1 MNKIR
6 RGLVGALSI
15 LMLTGCSGSTNDESD
30 KSTLN
35 IILYNAGWGSEWL
48 EDVITKWE
56 SENEGYKVNLTAK
69 YEVKTLIN
77 RHLSSRNNTD
87 DLYITTDSGW
97 RNYAYQ
103 GKFAPLDDLMNETVD
118 GMTVE
123 EKVNDEF
130 RSSLKMNV
138 SGEEHVY
145 RLPWTSGFGGIYYNA
160 KMFEENGWKV
170 PTTTSELT
178 ALVKEILENPVEVK
192 GDDAAS
198 VKPFVYT
205 GENTDYFD
213 YAIFNWWMQL
223 AGYDKVKE
231 FYNYESAENF
241 NWQNKDSAYSSLKT
255 VVDYWKTLF
264 SDVTIETTD
273 ESGKKTTEQTSTYIG
288 GSLSYTNHQAQQ
300 DFFNG
305 KAAMIFDGD
314 WIYNETLEYGTK
326 PDGFE
331 MKLMKTPVFDGAKD
345 TDVSY
350 VIGSDQY
357 IAIPASS
364 KKQDL
369 AKSFIKTMI
378 SNWSLSNF
386 TNKSHGFLAYQN
398 TDSSSIDTSN
408 SYISSYLDVKNS
420 VKKAATDD
428 SKASIYLNGYIS
440 NAWVAS
446 SNRPFLGLLQQSSKT
461 VESSFDTI
469 YKAAQ
474 DSFSRA

>member
-123 EKVNDEF
+123 EKINDEF

-264 SDVTIETTD
+264 SDVTIETID

-398 TDSSSIDTSN
+398 TDTSSIDTSN
-408 SYISSYLDVKNS
+408 SYISSYLEVKNS

>member
-1 MNKIR
+1 MANIK
-6 RGLVGALSI
+6 RGFVSLLAVSL
-15 LMLTGCSGSTNDESD
+15 LTGCSGSSD
-30 KSTLN
+30 AAQDKTTLN
-35 IILYNAGWGSEWL
+35 VILYDAGWGSEWL
-48 EDVITKWE
+48 EDVIAKWE

-77 RHLSSRNNTD
+77 RHLSSKNNPD

-103 GKFAPLDDLMNETVD
+103 GKFASLDDLMSETVD

-130 RSSLKMNV
+130 RSSLKMTIN
-138 SGEEHVY
+138 GEEHVY

-213 YAIFNWWMQL
+213 YTIFNWWMQL

-241 NWQNKDSAYSSLKT
+241 NWENKDSAYSSLKT

-273 ESGKKTTEQTSTYIG
+273 DNGKKTTEQVSPYIS
-288 GSLSYTNHQAQQ
+288 GSLSYTNHNAQQ

-331 MKLMKTPVFDGAKD
+331 MKLMKTPIFDGAID

>member
-6 RGLVGALSI
+6 RGLVGVLSI

>member
-103 GKFAPLDDLMNETVD
+103 GKFAPLDDLMSETVD

-264 SDVTIETTD
+264 SDVTIETID

>member
-1 MNKIR
+1 MKHIKK
-6 RGLVGALSI
+6 GLIGALSL
-15 LMLTGCSGSTNDESD
+15 LMLTGCSGGSEANND

-35 IILYNAGWGSEWL
+35 IILYDAGWGREWL
-48 EDVITKWE
+48 DDVITKWE
-56 SENEGYKVNLTAK
+56 KENEGYKVNLTAK

-77 RHLSSRNNTD
+77 RHLSSKNNPD
-87 DLYITTDSGW
+87 DLYITTDGGW

-103 GKFAPLDDLMNETVD
+103 GKFAPLDDLMSETVD
-118 GMTVE
+118 GVTVE

-130 RSSLKMNV
+130 KPSLKMNV
-138 SGEEHVY
+138 KGEEHVY
-145 RLPWTSGFGGIYYNA
+145 RLPWTSGFGGIFYNA

-170 PTTTSELT
+170 PETTAELT
-178 ALVKEILENPVEVK
+178 ALVKQILENPVEVK
-192 GDDAAS
+192 GDDAMS

-213 YAIFNWWMQL
+213 YTIFNWWMQL
-223 AGYDKVKE
+223 AGYDKVTD
-231 FYNYESAENF
+231 FYKYESAENF

-255 VVDYWKTLF
+255 VVDYWKSLF
-264 SDVTIETTD
+264 GDITIQTTD
-273 ESGKKTTEQTSTYIG
+273 DNGNPVNDQASSYIN
-288 GSLSYTNHQAQQ
+288 GSLSYSNHDAQQ

-314 WIYNETLEYGTK
+314 WIYNETLKYGTK
-326 PDGFE
+326 PEGFE
-331 MKLMKTPVFDGAKD
+331 MKLMKTPTFEGAKD

-357 IAIPASS
+357 IAVPASS

-369 AKSFIKTMI
+369 AKSFIKMMI
-378 SNWSLSNF
+378 SNESLSNF
-386 TNKSHGFLAYQN
+386 TNKSHGFLAYKN
-398 TDSSSIDTSN
+398 TDPSSIDTTN
-408 SYISSYLDVKNS
+408 PYIKSYLDVRNS
-420 VKKAATDD
+420 VKKTTTDD
-428 SKASIYLNGYIS
+428 SKAEIYLNGYIS

>member
-1 MNKIR
+1 MKKVKIGR
-6 RGLVGALSI
+6 ISI
-15 LMLTGCSGSTNDESD
+15 LSLSLLAGCSGGKTSENDTG
-30 KSTLN
+30 TLN
-35 IILYNAGWGSEWL
+35 VILYDAGWGSEWL
-48 EDVITKWE
+48 EDVIDKWE

-77 RHLSSRNNTD
+77 KHLSSKNNPD
-87 DLYITTDSGW
+87 DLYIATDSGW

-103 GKFAPLDDLMNETVD
+103 GKFASLDDLRKETVD
-118 GMTVE
+118 GRTVE

-130 RSSLKMNV
+130 KNTLKLNV
-138 SGEEHVY
+138 NKEEHVY

-160 KMFEENGWKV
+160 KRFEENNWKV

-178 ALVKEILENPVEVK
+178 ALVKQILENPVEVK

-198 VKPFVYT
+198 VKPFVFT
-205 GENTDYFD
+205 GDNTDYFD
-213 YAIFNWWMQL
+213 YAIFNWWRQL
-223 AGYDKVKE
+223 AGYDKIKD
-231 FYNYESAENF
+231 FYNYSSAENF
-241 NWQNKDSAYSSLKT
+241 NYKNSDSAYSSLKK

-264 SDVTIETTD
+264 GDVTIKAVD
-273 ESGKKTTEQTSTYIG
+273 DNGNPTTEQVSSYIS
-288 GSLSYTNHQAQQ
+288 GSLSYSNHDAQQ

-305 KAAMIFDGD
+305 KAARIFDGD
-314 WIYNETLEYGTK
+314 WIYNETLKYGTK

-331 MKLMKTPVFDGAKD
+331 RKLRKTPAFDGAKD

-364 KKQDL
+364 KRQNL
-369 AKSFIKTMI
+369 AKSFIKTRI

-386 TNKSHGFLAYQN
+386 TNKSHGFLAYKN
-398 TDSSSIDTSN
+398 TDPSAIDTSN
-408 SYISSYLDVKNS
+408 PYISSYLDRKNS
-420 VKKAATDD
+420 VTKAATDD
-428 SKASIYLNGYIS
+428 SKAEIYLNGYIS

-469 YKAAQ
+469 YSAAK
-474 DSFSRA
+474 DRFSRA

>member
-77 RHLSSRNNTD
+77 RHLSSKNNND

-103 GKFAPLDDLMNETVD
+103 GKFAPLDDLMSETVD

-138 SGEEHVY
+138 NGEEHVY

-264 SDVTIETTD
+264 GDVTIETID

-378 SNWSLSNF
+378 SNSSLSNF

-408 SYISSYLDVKNS
+408 SYISSYLEVKNS

-428 SKASIYLNGYIS
+428 SKASIYLNGYIF

>member
-15 LMLTGCSGSTNDESD
+15 SMLTGCSGSSNDESD

-35 IILYNAGWGSEWL
+35 IVLYNAGWGSEWL

-77 RHLSSRNNTD
+77 RHLSSKSNPD

-103 GKFAPLDDLMNETVD
+103 GKFAALDDLLTETVD

-123 EKVNDEF
+123 EKVNPEF

-223 AGYDKVKE
+223 AGYDKVTE
-231 FYNYESAENF
+231 FYKYESAENF
-241 NWQNKDSAYSSLKT
+241 NWQNSSSAYSSLKT
-255 VVDYWKTLF
+255 VVDYWKSLF
-264 SDVTIETTD
+264 GDITIETVD
-273 ESGKKTTEQTSTYIG
+273 DDGKKTTEQTSSYIG

-314 WIYNETLEYGTK
+314 WIYNETLQYGTK
-326 PDGFE
+326 PEGFE

-357 IAIPASS
+357 IAMPASS

-398 TDSSSIDTSN
+398 TDSSAIDTSN
-408 SYISSYLDVKNS
+408 AYISSYLDVKNS
-420 VKKAATDD
+420 VKKTTTDD
-428 SKASIYLNGYIS
+428 SSASIYLNGYIS